1 MCGEHIYL
9 VVLVAVARQHYL
21 GTRNTSLVYKSSRQ
35 TVFFPTYKYTD
46 RSERQQQGTQTPA
59 HAEIRMENGM
69 QRNIVRQATARKNIQ
84 ICAAHT
90 VLHKHKHSHTHTP

>member
-35 TVFFPTYKYTD
+35 TIFFSHIQIHRPLGTATAA
-46 RSERQQQGTQTPA
+46 RTQTPA

-69 QRNIVRQATARKNIQ
+69 QRNIVRQATAQKK
-84 ICAAHT
+84 HT
-90 VLHKHKHSHTHTP
+90 NMRCSHSPTQT